1 MTTTEVAGIFPLVVL
16 SSTLV
21 GLLLAMM
28 FGRSHMVSAALTFA
42 GLALTFCSL
51 FGFRGELSRGVTA
64 LIIVDA
70 YSRFFTGLILLAS
83 MGTAVLSFRYL
94 KGFKDRIEEFYV
106 LLLAA
111 TLGATVMVASNHLVS
126 FFLGLELLSIS
137 LYAMI
142 AYKRQNDESLEAG
155 IKYLI
160 LAATSSAFLL
170 FGMALIYAELGTMQ
184 FAEIAVALS
193 SNARS
198 ADPFVLG
205 GFALLVVGIGFKLG
219 VVPFHMWT
227 PDVYEGAPAPVT
239 AFVATVS
246 KGAMFALLM
255 RFFLGVNLAQYTTLV
270 EVFSLISATS
280 MFVGNFLALRQ
291 TNVKRI
297 LAYSSIAHLG
307 YLLVAFIAGGKL
319 ASEAI
324 LYYLAAYFLTTMAA
338 FGIVTILSNSD
349 RECEELEDYRGL
361 FWSRPWVAAVFTAAL
376 LSLAGIP
383 LTAGFI
389 GKYFVITAGVG
400 AAQWVLVIILVAN
413 SAIGL
418 YYYLRVVVAMFSQ
431 PVRQA
436 ADDLRLN
443 AGEGIVL
450 ATLMAGLLLFGMY
463 PPPLL
468 DLVRFAISSILV

>member
-1 MTTTEVAGIFPLVVL
+1 MTTTEITGILPFVVL
-16 SSTLV
+16 SSTVIVLILV
-21 GLLLAMM
+21 MM
-28 FGRSHMVSAALTFA
+28 FRRNHVLTAALTFV
-42 GLALTFCSL
+42 GLSLTFCTL
-51 FGFRGELSRGVTA
+51 FGFRGELSREVTA
-64 LIIVDA
+64 LLIVDA
-70 YSRFFTGLILLAS
+70 YSRFFAGLILLAS
-83 MGTAVLSFRYL
+83 MATTVLSFGYL

-106 LLLAA
+106 LLVVA
-111 TLGATVMVASNHLVS
+111 TLGSIVMVASNHLVS
-126 FFLGLELLSIS
+126 FFLGLEMLSIS

-142 AYKRQNDESLEAG
+142 AYKRQNDKSLEAG
-155 IKYLI
+155 MKYLI

-170 FGMALIYAELGTMQ
+170 FGIALIFAELGTMQ
-184 FAEIAVALS
+184 FSEIAVALS
-193 SNARS
+193 SNARL
-198 ADPFVLG
+198 ADPFLLG
-205 GFALLVVGIGFKLG
+205 GFGLLVVGIGFKLG

-246 KGAMFALLM
+246 KGAMFALLL
-255 RFFLGVNLAQYTTLV
+255 RFFLVVNLAHYKALV
-270 EVFSLISATS
+270 EVFSLISVTS

-307 YLLVAFIAGGKL
+307 YLLVAFIAGGTL

-324 LYYLAAYFLTTMAA
+324 LYYLVAYFLTTMAA
-338 FGIVTILSNSD
+338 FGIIAILSNSD
-349 RECEELEDYRGL
+349 RECEELDDYRGL

-400 AAQWVLVIILVAN
+400 AAQWGLVVILVVN
-413 SAIGL
+413 SAVGL
-418 YYYLRVVVAMFSQ
+418 YYYLRVVVAMFSL

-436 ADDLRLN
+436 AQDLPIN
-443 AGEGIVL
+443 AAEGIVL
-450 ATLMAGLLLFGMY
+450 ATLMIGLLFFGLY
-463 PPPLL
+463 PAPLI
-468 DLVRFAISSILV
+468 DLIRFTISSVML